1 MGKLGQSIK
10 KGGQSMATLGHH
22 AGRHWGYF
30 KQTLG
35 HGSSAVNLAQGLT
48 TGIGYATGKDT
59 SGTTAMLNS
68 AGAIIDDTQ
77 QGMQQAENVG
87 KQLQKKDASSLAMSG
102 LTALGN
108 YRTGRQ

>member
-1 MGKLGQSIK
+1 MP
-10 KGGQSMATLGHH
+10 

-48 TGIGYATGKDT
+48 TGIGYATGKDM

-68 AGAIIDDTQ
+68 AGAIIDD
-77 QGMQQAENVG
+77 N
-87 KQLQKKDASSLAMSG
+87 KDNN
-102 LTALGN
+102 TAAKCVSIYEIWIYTAYNLSIYYLKN
-108 YRTGRQ
+108 QINIRYYYKY